1 VLTLSAPVAA
11 ARAQTAAPISFDPD
25 IARQGTAL
33 VLGVDGTALSSDGQL
48 PSSITAALP
57 RGTRAD
63 TAAREELCSGGQAA
77 RGTCPA
83 ASRIGFGRYVVTVT
97 GFLAPGGQTQLTWAI
112 DAFLG
117 RRAKPRDVAS
127 VVLVGK
133 LLGADN
139 VSTLLAPKLGV
150 TVPSSATSTGRLIR
164 KASGKYGV
172 ELQLPGVPVDLQV
185 PSPSMVT
192 PARLEL
198 NLSAVRR
205 TRQNFIRR
213 YRIRTLSG
221 YVIRKVRDHRLVG
234 HNLLRTPRSCG
245 GSWPYELRVAFP
257 GGVQRTAGHFACTK
271 AF

>member
-1 VLTLSAPVAA
+1 LSAPVAA
-11 ARAQTAAPISFDPD
+11 ARAQSAAPISFDPD
-25 IARQGTAL
+25 IARQATAL
-33 VLGVDGTALSSDGQL
+33 VLAVDGTALSPDGQA
-48 PSSITAALP
+48 PTSITAAMP

-63 TAAREELCSGGQAA
+63 ASAVKQLCSRAQAA
-77 RGTCPA
+77 RGACPA

-117 RRAKPRDVAS
+117 TRARSSDVAS
-127 VVLVGK
+127 VVLAAK

-139 VSTLLAPKLGV
+139 VNTLLAPALG
-150 TVPSSATSTGRLIR
+150 TSVPGAATSTGRLIR
-164 KASGKYGV
+164 RAAGKYGI
-172 ELQLPGVPVDLQV
+172 ELVLPGLPVDFQV
-185 PSPSMVT
+185 PSPAAVA

-205 TRQNFIRR
+205 TRQDFIRR

-221 YVIRKVRDHRLVG
+221 YVIKKVRDHRLIG
-234 HNLLRTPRSCG
+234 HALLRTPRSCG
-245 GSWPYELRVAFP
+245 ASWPYELRIAFP
-257 GGVQRTAGHFACTK
+257 DGVQRTAGRFACTK

>member
-1 VLTLSAPVAA
+1 MSAPAAA
-11 ARAQTAAPISFDPD
+11 ARAQSAAPISFDPN
-25 IARQGTAL
+25 IASQATAL
-33 VLGVDGTALSSDGQL
+33 VLAVDGTALSPDGEA
-48 PSSITAALP
+48 PGSITAAMP
-57 RGTRAD
+57 HGTSAD
-63 TAAREELCSGGQAA
+63 ASAVKQLCSRAQAA
-77 RGTCPA
+77 RGACPA

-117 RRAKPRDVAS
+117 TPATPSDVAA
-127 VVLVGK
+127 VVLAAK

-139 VSTLLAPKLGV
+139 VSTLLAPELGT
-150 TVPSSATSTGRLIR
+150 TVPSTATSTGRLTR
-164 KASGKYGV
+164 RASGKYGV
-172 ELQLPGVPVDLQV
+172 ELVLPGLPVDFQV
-185 PSPSMVT
+185 PSPSSVA

-221 YVIRKVRDHRLVG
+221 YVIKKVRDHRLVG
-234 HNLLRTPRSCG
+234 HALLRTPRSCG
-245 GSWPYELRVAFP
+245 TSWPYELRIAFP
-257 GGVQRTAGHFACTK
+257 DGVQRNAGQFPCTK